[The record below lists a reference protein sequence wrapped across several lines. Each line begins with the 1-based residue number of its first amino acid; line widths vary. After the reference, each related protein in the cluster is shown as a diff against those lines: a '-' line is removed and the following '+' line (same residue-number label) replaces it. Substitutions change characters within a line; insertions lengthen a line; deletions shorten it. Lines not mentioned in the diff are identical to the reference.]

1 MDKAPLTEHLGELR
15 NRIVI
20 ILVFVSIAFGLC
32 FYYSEYIFSLIT
44 SPLHTTVAFSLKSP
58 YISMIPS
65 SNPDIKLIFVAPAEA
80 IWMHIKISFVSA
92 FVICSPL
99 IFFEI
104 WRFIA
109 PGMLEKERNYA
120 LPFVFITSS
129 LFFIGAAFCFLI
141 VLPFA
146 MNFLL
151 TYKTE
156 NLQPMISVGKYT
168 DFCLKFVLAFGAMFE
183 LPVVTV
189 FLTRMGIV
197 TPAWLAKNRK
207 YAVLIAFVA
216 AALLT
221 PTPDAFNQSLMAIP
235 MIILYEIGILAS
247 RLLDKKK
254 KKGEKSEEGE
264 ADDKGT
270 GNDDMNAEER
280 DENKVG
286 KDDIDDDGNDEE
298 DDDEED
304 DDEEDDDEEDNDE
317 EDKLR

>member
-15 NRIVI
+15 NRIVVT
-20 ILVFVSIAFGLC
+20 LVFVIITFGVC
-32 FYYSEYIFSLIT
+32 FYYSEHIFSLIT
-44 SPLHTTVAFSLKSP
+44 SPLHRTLSFSLESP
-58 YISMIPS
+58 FISIVPS
-65 SNPDIKLIFVAPAEA
+65 NNPDLKLIFVAPAEA
-80 IWMHIKISFVSA
+80 IWMHIKISFVAS

-109 PGMLEKERNYA
+109 PGLLEKERKYA
-120 LPFVFITSS
+120 IPFVFITSF
-129 LFFIGAAFCFLI
+129 LFFIGAAFCFMI

-151 TYKTE
+151 TYKVE
-156 NLQPMISVGKYT
+156 NLQPMIAVGKYT

-189 FLTRMGIV
+189 FLTKMGIV
-197 TPAWLAKNRK
+197 TPEFLAKNRK

-235 MIILYEIGILAS
+235 MIFLYEAGILAS
-247 RLLDKKK
+247 RILNRKKK
-254 KKGEKSEEGE
+254 VVEVDE
-264 ADDKGT
+264 ADSY
-270 GNDDMNAEER
+270 
-280 DENKVG
+280 
-286 KDDIDDDGNDEE
+286 DDDVEE
-298 DDDEED
+298 DDDD
-304 DDEEDDDEEDNDE
+304 D
-317 EDKLR
+317 